1 MCSSDLVMLMKIS
14 TKGRYGLKA
23 MINIGVYSSLENVTK
38 RDISEKEEISEKYLE
53 QILSSLKKNGLINS
67 RKGSQGGYTL
77 AKDSKDITVGDI
89 LRALE
94 GEMELVNVDEYDDS
108 NIMELCL
115 KKSVWNKLNKGI
127 NTLVDSITLE
137 ELVYEYK
144 GYKNTGYM
152 YYI

>member
-1 MCSSDLVMLMKIS
+1 MKIS

-94 GEMELVNVDEYDDS
+94 GEIELVNVDEYDDS

>member
-1 MCSSDLVMLMKIS
+1 MKIS